1 MSDRLHRFRQ
11 FLDEH
16 PVIRWFAI
24 PLVFMGSVITA
35 VLMVFAN
42 ATTNELAQIVGLFL
56 VLSDAVV
63 ALGLGV
69 ERALKMGF
77 TRNRLRPR

>member
-1 MSDRLHRFRQ
+1 
-11 FLDEH
+11 
-16 PVIRWFAI
+16 
-24 PLVFMGSVITA
+24 
-35 VLMVFAN
+35 MVFAN